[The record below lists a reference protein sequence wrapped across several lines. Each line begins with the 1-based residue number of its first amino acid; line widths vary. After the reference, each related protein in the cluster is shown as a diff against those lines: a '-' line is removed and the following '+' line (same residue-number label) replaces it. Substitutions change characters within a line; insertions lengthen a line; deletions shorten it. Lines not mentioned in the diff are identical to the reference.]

1 MGQGESGR
9 DGNGCVRGWVE
20 EERGRWDGVSKHS
33 HHTVAKQR

>member
-20 EERGRWDGVSKHS
+20 EERGRWDGVSMHS